1 METSPEKLGAHA
13 GVVSFGAGA
22 TTKPGKRGLT
32 KEYGSPGH
40 SSSSSAELGAA
51 AARAA
56 RDARWQAR
64 ASRSQESRLQNLD
77 FDPDD

>member
-32 KEYGSPGH
+32 KEYGSPGQLDRITQ
-40 SSSSSAELGAA
+40 AALETLELTVPDLYNLGSLGYVACHTK
-51 AARAA
+51 RE
-56 RDARWQAR
+56 
-64 ASRSQESRLQNLD
+64 SQM
-77 FDPDD
+77 

>member
-32 KEYGSPGH
+32 KEYGSPGQDLVGLT
-40 SSSSSAELGAA
+40 SG
-51 AARAA
+51 
-56 RDARWQAR
+56 
-64 ASRSQESRLQNLD
+64 
-77 FDPDD
+77 PGI

>member
-32 KEYGSPGH
+32 KEYGSPGQ
-40 SSSSSAELGAA
+40 SFLSPAWRRGVTGSITSAPNNPQKMVIRYVL
-51 AARAA
+51 ARNFLS
-56 RDARWQAR
+56 WP
-64 ASRSQESRLQNLD
+64 S
-77 FDPDD
+77 